1 MGVDGVTIQ
10 HVSLPDQWPMS
21 ATKTRHSVRVSKPFH
36 PELRASACLFPESS
50 SIDPAIKHVEQISI
64 LSFPPRRR
72 GTKFHSGIAEN
83 WVPVYTGKGRAST
96 YLVAESIK
104 PVVPANNHKGC
115 AGPEPNPL

>member
-64 LSFPPRRR
+64 LSFPRVGGGP
-72 GTKFHSGIAEN
+72 SSIAELQKIGS
-83 WVPVYTGKGRAST
+83 PSTRGKGV
-96 YLVAESIK
+96 LQHI
-104 PVVPANNHKGC
+104 
-115 AGPEPNPL
+115 